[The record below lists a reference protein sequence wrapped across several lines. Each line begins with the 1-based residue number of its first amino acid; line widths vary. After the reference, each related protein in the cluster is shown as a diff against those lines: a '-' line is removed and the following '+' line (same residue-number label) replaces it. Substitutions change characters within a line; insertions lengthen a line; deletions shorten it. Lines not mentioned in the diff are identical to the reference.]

1 MGTIEKN
8 GDFCLEIFLSMS
20 WNKEFLKK
28 TGIFALF
35 VLGFWMISLL
45 YLSPALDGMMIRQG
59 DMTQSRLMRADLQQ
73 YQEKT
78 GEVMDWAP
86 NIFGGMPSDLILG
99 KPGGNLIYRSGI
111 FRIFHLVSSPFDF
124 LFLAMLS
131 MFVLLK
137 SAKINNWL
145 AAAGAI
151 GYAFMTFTIVS
162 YEAGH
167 ITKVQ
172 AMAMMPGVLAGLM
185 LLIRRKYLLGTLVT
199 GIFFTS
205 CLGFFHYQIAYYV
218 GICLALFGVVIVIT
232 GFINKDWKH
241 IGLTIGGLFLASL
254 LTVASNSQKI
264 IDTKNYSAETM
275 RGGSK
280 LSSDLPEAGAE
291 NNTNVK
297 GLSLD
302 YAYSWS
308 YMPKELFTLIVPRFM
323 GGSSAENVGY
333 NEEFGTEILPLYH
346 GNLASTAGPIY
357 IGAVFMVLFIA
368 AFVICIRFLKD
379 NKEGENRKVVLIIT
393 AAVALTFIASVILGL
408 GKYVSI
414 NTWLFDTLPYYN
426 KFRTPMMAL
435 CIAQMLIPFYSMYG
449 LHLMFEQSDSKASS
463 KLFKPVLISVGSI
476 LMLTFLTVK
485 MQEYGGLRDAQIA
498 GEGAGSYQ
506 TINLFKEFRESAATD
521 DFLRTF
527 GFAAAALLLIYL
539 TIKKTI
545 PKNVAWIGLVAL
557 CSIDMIGVS
566 KRYLSEDNWEYKED
580 QTVAPPTPFDLQ
592 LQAVNKDKARVL
604 DLRTDPFNS
613 NTSVPYHRNIGGYHP
628 AKLSAY
634 QDLISY
640 GVTPNGGQF
649 NTEVINNNNALDMMN
664 CAYVLTS
671 NPQTKSTE
679 VIPRSTAL
687 GNSWFVATVRVADS
701 AKDEME
707 MVNTLN
713 LSKEAIFSKENKQP
727 SATSYLVDSATASIR
742 QTYFSPDTIR
752 YKSSNANL
760 GLAVFSEVFYSIEGS
775 GWIATI
781 DNKEA
786 SILKANYLLRA
797 MEIPAGEH
805 TIEFVFNPAK
815 KQFVPLEKA
824 ASGILLFGLIGV
836 LILEAL
842 GKKIKGVNA

>member
-1 MGTIEKN
+1 MN
-8 GDFCLEIFLSMS
+8 

-99 KPGGNLIYRSGI
+99 KPGGNLIYQSGI
-111 FRIFHLVSSPFDF
+111 FRIFNLVSSPFDF

-280 LSSDLPEAGAE
+280 LSSDVPNAGAE

-297 GLSLD
+297 GLSMD

-368 AFVICIRFLKD
+368 AFVICISYLKD

-393 AAVALTFIASVILGL
+393 AAVALTFIVSVILGL
-408 GKYVSI
+408 GKYVGI
-414 NTWLFDTLPYYN
+414 NTWLFETLPYYN

-476 LMLTFLTVK
+476 LVLTFLTIK

-498 GEGAGSYQ
+498 GEGARSYQ
-506 TINLFKEFRESAATD
+506 TINLFKEFRESAATK
-521 DFLRTF
+521 DFMRTF

-545 PKNVAWIGLVAL
+545 PKNIAWIGLAVL

-687 GNSWFVATVRVADS
+687 GNSWFVTTVRVADS

-727 SATSYLVDSATASIR
+727 NATSYLVDSATASIR

-752 YKSSNANL
+752 YESSNSNL

-775 GWIATI
+775 GWVAKI
-781 DNKEA
+781 DNKET
-786 SILKANYLLRA
+786 SILKANYLLRSI
-797 MEIPAGEH
+797 EIPAGKH